1 MATKKRN
8 KLKVIPLGGME
19 EIGKNMTAFEYGEN
33 IIVVDC
39 GLAFPEDEM
48 LGIDLVI
55 PDISY
60 LERNSEKLHG
70 IVVTHGHEDHIG
82 ALPYVL
88 RKLKVPVFG
97 TELTLGLIE
106 NKLIE
111 HEMLDSV
118 ELKKVKAGQSI
129 QLGPF
134 KVEFIRS
141 THSIAD
147 SVALAIDTPVGM
159 VFHTGDFK
167 IDQTPI
173 EGEPMDL
180 ARIAELG
187 KKGILLLISDS
198 TNVERPGY
206 TMSERTVGDTFDNV
220 FKGAKGRII
229 VASFASN
236 IHRIQQIIN
245 SAVKYNRKVALCGRS
260 MLNVVKTAIKLGY
273 ISFPEDTVIDIDRIK
288 RFNPENLVI
297 ITTGSQGEPMSA
309 LSRIAAS
316 THKKVEIMEGDLVI
330 LSASPIP
337 GNEKFVY
344 RVINELFKKGAD
356 VLYDSLADIHV
367 SGHAKQEELKL
378 MQRLTKPKFFVPGHG
393 EYRHLKKH
401 AKLAMALGMDENNIF
416 IMQNGKVLELT
427 AKSAKISGSVQ
438 AGSILVDGLGVGD
451 VGDVVLRD
459 RKILSED
466 GLIMVVATI
475 DSKGA
480 MAANLEIMSRGF
492 VYVKESEELIDEV
505 RNIAREALLKSI
517 SKNRGSWTA
526 IKNAIRDDLS
536 TFLYRKTMR
545 RPMII
550 PIVVEVQAQPPVQQ
564 NRSSSAAGQQNGAEG
579 QARNP
584 RHRHPRAQKAP
595 NVKQIV
601 PDQPLVAQS
610 SPDGEEAADIS
621 VALPAN
627 TPENAAV
634 VVAVSTDDGG
644 EIRH

>member
-19 EIGKNMTAFEYGEN
+19 EIGKNMTLFEYGEN
-33 IIVVDC
+33 IIVVDS

-55 PDISY
+55 PDVTY
-60 LERNSEKLHG
+60 LERNIEKVHG
-70 IVVTHGHEDHIG
+70 ILVTHGHEDHIG

-88 RKLKVPVFG
+88 KRINVPIYG

-106 NKLIE
+106 NKLAE
-111 HEMLDSV
+111 HEMTDKVDLRI
-118 ELKKVKAGQSI
+118 VKAGQTI
-129 QLGPF
+129 QLGAF

-147 SVALAIDTPVGM
+147 AVAMAIDTPVGM

-173 EGEPMDL
+173 EGAPIDL
-180 ARIAELG
+180 PRITELG
-187 KKGILLLISDS
+187 KKGVLLLMSDS

-206 TMSERTVGDTFDNV
+206 TMSERTVGETFDNV
-220 FKGAKGRII
+220 FRGAQGRII

-245 SAVKYNRKVALCGRS
+245 SAVKYGRKVAMVGRS
-260 MLNVVKTAIKLGY
+260 MLNVVSTAVKLGY
-273 ISFPEDTVIDIDRIK
+273 LSYPEETIIDIDKIK
-288 RFNPENLVI
+288 RLNPNQIVI

-309 LSRIAAS
+309 LARIAAS

-330 LSASPIP
+330 ISASPIP

-344 RVINELFKKGAD
+344 RVINDLFKKGAD
-356 VLYDSLADIHV
+356 VIYDSLADVHV

-378 MQRLTKPKFFVPGHG
+378 LHRLVNPKFFMPVHG
-393 EYRHLKKH
+393 EYRMLKKH
-401 AKLAMALGMDENNIF
+401 AKLAVSLGMDEKDIF
-416 IMQNGKVLELT
+416 LMENGKVLELT
-427 AKSAKISGSVQ
+427 SKAAKITGSVQ
-438 AGSILVDGLGVGD
+438 AGSVLVDGLGVGD

-466 GLIMVVATI
+466 GLIIVVATI

-480 MAANLEIMSRGF
+480 FVANLEVMSRGF
-492 VYVKESEELIDEV
+492 VYVKESEKLIDEV
-505 RNIAREALLKSI
+505 RSIAREALIKSV
-517 SKNRGSWTA
+517 SKKGGNWSA
-526 IKNAIRDDLS
+526 IKNAIKDDLN

-550 PIVVEVQAQPPVQQ
+550 PIIVEVQPKDGYTQ
-564 NRSSSAAGQQNGAEG
+564 
-579 QARNP
+579 
-584 RHRHPRAQKAP
+584 
-595 NVKQIV
+595 
-601 PDQPLVAQS
+601 DQ
-610 SPDGEEAADIS
+610 G
-621 VALPAN
+621 
-627 TPENAAV
+627 
-634 VVAVSTDDGG
+634 
-644 EIRH
+644 